1 VKPAFSVLFFTV
13 LSGAGMGALAIIAL
27 FDIVTA
33 STLAPVAPSAPWLR
47 ATLVAILLVVVGLC
61 SSTLHLANPKNA
73 WRAASRWR
81 TSWLSREAILSGA
94 LLAVASAYVLAWW
107 SPAPVALRV
116 VLAVLSLLLAWS
128 TLYCTAMIYA
138 SLKPIRQWHTR
149 RVPLTYLLLGH
160 ASGAMV
166 VIAVL
171 RGHGVVATVLAA
183 AALVLLAVAAFSKL
197 EYWRFIASGERALTI
212 EQAVGVAH
220 GVRPPPVP
228 GRAGAQSVM
237 AARLLDTG
245 HSRDTFLTREFMAK
259 FTRRRRMI
267 TQGVMWVL
275 GFAVP
280 AAWLAWGA
288 AQWQGAVL
296 ATLACIVGLLAERW
310 LFFADAR
317 HTVRLF
323 HGDRTT

>member
-116 VLAVLSLLLAWS
+116 LLAVLSLLLAWS
-128 TLYCTAMIYA
+128 TLY
-138 SLKPIRQWHTR
+138 
-149 RVPLTYLLLGH
+149 
-160 ASGAMV
+160 
-166 VIAVL
+166 
-171 RGHGVVATVLAA
+171 
-183 AALVLLAVAAFSKL
+183 
-197 EYWRFIASGERALTI
+197 
-212 EQAVGVAH
+212 
-220 GVRPPPVP
+220 
-228 GRAGAQSVM
+228 
-237 AARLLDTG
+237 
-245 HSRDTFLTREFMAK
+245 
-259 FTRRRRMI
+259 
-267 TQGVMWVL
+267 
-275 GFAVP
+275 
-280 AAWLAWGA
+280 
-288 AQWQGAVL
+288 
-296 ATLACIVGLLAERW
+296 
-310 LFFADAR
+310 
-317 HTVRLF
+317 
-323 HGDRTT
+323 